1 MGELQITLSGNVTA
15 SNFDEWKN
23 QLLARLDEAN
33 RDLQTDDDFAH
44 AAQLVKSF
52 KAAEDNLKTAKQDA
66 LNQVSDIQALFGAID
81 EVVEQVR
88 QTRLGLDKQ
97 VKARKEEIKNSA
109 VSAGKERI
117 QAFINQ
123 QPEYFQ
129 QQNCDDYLDHSRF
142 LEATK
147 RKMTAATLQKSIDEL
162 CSGIELEVSRASAT
176 VQANKHRIEQL
187 PPADRELFPDVLDLI
202 AQQPQ
207 TVEDEIKN
215 RLDQRNLRVA
225 ARLDNADDPGE
236 LVLEQGAPVSS
247 ALSSDAEKFRVI
259 LDICADETSARQF
272 VEQLASD
279 TYGNVALGNIR
290 LERRPQSSWDD
301 ALRHADTEFIDL
313 LKVYREQQHEIP
325 EVGFE
330 VTDSNDRVTDLILPL
345 AWPDRR
351 FSVVKTMVDKT
362 RALALGWDAM
372 LLEEAMRETMQDG

>member
-330 VTDSNDRVTDLILPL
+330 VTDSNGRVTDLILPL